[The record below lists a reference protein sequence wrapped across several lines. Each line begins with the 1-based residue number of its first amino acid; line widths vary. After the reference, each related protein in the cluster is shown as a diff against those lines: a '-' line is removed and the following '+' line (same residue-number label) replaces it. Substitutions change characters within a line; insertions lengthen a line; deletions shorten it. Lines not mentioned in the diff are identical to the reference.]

1 MPFITLSNLKRFLA
15 NLLSKN
21 LVFTKSLSIATDL
34 TKDENGSTRIGSYW
48 IINGQIQAPLLIIG
62 NYAGDHG
69 VFYRGDEVVT
79 KRNTY
84 SKSETY
90 TKKEVDN
97 AIKNSQTDVSKWKE
111 AYNALKV
118 RSYPTQFDN
127 DELTALTSKPMNLRG
142 TAEISLSQPYT
153 SFDGL
158 LFEVTDGGEIEGEHF
173 GLTHIYIST
182 AELVARVERIAAIFD
197 ETRPSGVSPS
207 IELFCNGQ
215 RFLYV
220 SVDMNESTGTLG
232 KTQWDVS
239 EGQGT
244 IERIYGVRFKQIE

>member
-21 LVFTKSLSIATDL
+21 LVFKKSLSIATYMEDDPGGV
-34 TKDENGSTRIGSYW
+34 TKIGSFLPQPSTPAL
-48 IINGQIQAPLLIIG
+48 QIPQLLIQNYDIDKG
-62 NYAGDHG
+62 NLGG
-69 VFYRGDEVVT
+69 VFYRNQEVATQGYVDVT
-79 KRNTY
+79 VKN
-84 SKSETY
+84 ETNRWE
-90 TKKEVDN
+90 K
-97 AIKNSQTDVSKWKE
+97 
-111 AYNALKV
+111 AYNALRE

-127 DELTALTSKPMNLRG
+127 DELTALTSEPINLRG
-142 TAEISLSQPYT
+142 TAEISLAQPYT
-153 SFDGL
+153 RFDGL

-173 GLTHIYIST
+173 GLTRIYIST
-182 AELVARVERIAAIFD
+182 AELYARVQRIAAIFD
-197 ETRPSGVSPS
+197 ETRPSGVDSS
-207 IELFCNGQ
+207 VELFCNGQ

-232 KTQWDVS
+232 KTQWDVA